1 MYVLAAVCPTARTGS
16 LASLRTV
23 LLPGQRYV
31 HWRDETTMRRAA
43 LVDAFNAMAFD
54 VTVAVMERVP
64 NRGQERARAACMVAL
79 AREFDRGRAVRWDIE
94 GRRER
99 LDQRDIDTIRN
110 AHRSDQ
116 LSKAPM
122 LNFVSKSAS
131 PALWVA
137 DAAAST
143 ASATSLGS
151 VDPIIGGDRCGSRG
165 LSCSPSSPR
174 NASAPVSDVHLC
186 TGAFDFRRDCPRHA
200 HYAPIASRVQ
210 PRFGTGA
217 ADSAGRQPSPRPK
230 RPDHSGPVDTGRHAV
245 TEGATRRPISWRPAA
260 APAAKGSL

>member
-1 MYVLAAVCPTARTGS
+1 VIDRAFIDESIRVTPDGYVYVLAAVSPTARTGS

-43 LVDAFNAMAFD
+43 LVEAFNAMAFD
-54 VTVAVMERVP
+54 VTVAVAEHVP

-79 AREFDRGRAVRWDIE
+79 AAEFDRGRAVRWDIE

-99 LDQRDIDTIRN
+99 LDQRDIDTIHN
-110 AHRSDQ
+110 AHRSGQ

-143 ASATSLGS
+143 ASAYFARVGRSDHWWRSL
-151 VDPIIGGDRCGSRG
+151 RFSR
-165 LSCSPSSPR
+165 L
-174 NASAPVSDVHLC
+174 VVL
-186 TGAFDFRRDCPRHA
+186 
-200 HYAPIASRVQ
+200 
-210 PRFGTGA
+210 
-217 ADSAGRQPSPRPK
+217 
-230 RPDHSGPVDTGRHAV
+230 AV
-245 TEGATRRPISWRPAA
+245 EP
-260 APAAKGSL
+260 